1 MDVVIR
7 IWFLVLFTIF
17 TVMFIGSLSALSI
30 PIEIASSPESLA
42 FDCEGHGPY
51 AGVSDGRVLRWEGV
65 EHGWT
70 QFSISSISQFSSF
83 RLSNLCD
90 GSNDPRLE
98 PYCGRPLGLEFN
110 NITCELY
117 IADSTF
123 GLLTVGPI
131 GGFATQFAA
140 GVNGVPFL
148 FANRLD
154 IDQNTGIIYSEYVAI
169 ILSGD
174 LTGRLLK
181 YDPSTSIVTV
191 LLGGLAFPNGADV
204 SHDSTFVLVTETT
217 TGRILRY
224 WLKGPK
230 ATTKDVFIQ
239 LPGQPDNI
247 KRNARGEFWVTVNSF
262 QGGPRFMPLPQ
273 IPSITHSQAMKLNEN
288 GMVMEV
294 FVGNDRSRLEATSE
308 AQENDENLWIGSIVS
323 FYVSVFRI

>member
-1 MDVVIR
+1 MPPTSILLNCFR
-7 IWFLVLFTIF
+7 
-17 TVMFIGSLSALSI
+17 SSAELSI
-30 PIEIASSPESLA
+30 PIEIASGPESLA
-42 FDCEGHGPY
+42 FDCEGRGPY
-51 AGVSDGRVLRWEGV
+51 AGVSDGRVLRWEGA

-70 QFSISSISQFSSF
+70 QFAVSSRY

-90 GSNDPRLE
+90 GSNNPRLE

-123 GLLTVGPI
+123 GLLAVGQN
-131 GGFATQFAA
+131 GGFATQLAA

-148 FANRLD
+148 FVNGLD
-154 IDQNTGIIYSEYVAI
+154 IDQNTGIIYFTDSSTKFHRSEYAAI

-181 YDPSTSIVTV
+181 YDLSTRIVTV
-191 LLGGLAFPNGADV
+191 LLGSLAFPNGVVV
-204 SHDSTFVLVTETT
+204 SHDGIFVLVTETT

-230 ATTKDVFIQ
+230 ATTKDIFIQ

-247 KRNARGEFWVTVNSF
+247 KRNARGEFWVAMNPF
-262 QGGPRFMPLPQ
+262 QGGPRFMPLPP
-273 IPSITHSQAMKLNEN
+273 IPSISHSQAMKLDEN

-294 FVGNDRSRLEATSE
+294 FVGNDGSRLEAISE
-308 AQENDENLWIGSIVS
+308 AQEKDGYLWIGSVVS
-323 FYVSVFRI
+323 SYVSVFRI